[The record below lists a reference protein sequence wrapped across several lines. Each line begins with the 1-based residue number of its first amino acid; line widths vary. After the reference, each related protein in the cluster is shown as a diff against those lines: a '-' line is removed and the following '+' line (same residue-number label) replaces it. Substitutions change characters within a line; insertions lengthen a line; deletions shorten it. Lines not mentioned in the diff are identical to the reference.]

1 MYNGQDGKIPISE
14 FIGNASV
21 KVKKK
26 LAYILRLLADE
37 TNLLSLN
44 ASIEAARAGEA
55 GKGFAVVAAQ
65 IQKLAEQSNES
76 AKRIED
82 IIRELLKD
90 SETAVH
96 TMEDV
101 KKQPSNRL

>member
-1 MYNGQDGKIPISE
+1 M
-14 FIGNASV
+14 
-21 KVKKK
+21 
-26 LAYILRLLADE
+26 
-37 TNLLSLN
+37 
-44 ASIEAARAGEA
+44 
-55 GKGFAVVAAQ
+55 VAAQ

-101 KKQPSNRL
+101 KKIMQEQNEKVKRRQKFLNKCMKVSICPSMEWYP